1 MKIKI
6 IKFLFEYGILI
17 LIFKVFL
24 YNLLFNI
31 LKHISPQSKGGLMI
45 LVEYLLNFSL
55 IISVLFLFFEI
66 YDFLFDFLWNK
77 LILKKKRFH

>member
-6 IKFLFEYGILI
+6 IKFLFKYGILI

-45 LVEYLLNFSL
+45 ILNYLLNFCGM
-55 IISVLFLFFEI
+55 ILFLMLFLDG
-66 YDFLFDFLWNK
+66 YDLLFDFLWNK